1 MPENKKLPDDVID
14 HWPEILKDVDIEVV
28 PFEYLDSILVTFADG
43 KVWDIDTQ
51 KAARSAN
58 GFDLNEALDEIFMEY
73 EDVIVSVDFRL
84 DVKKVKED
92 IQKRTSY
99 FLKKRK

>member
-51 KAARSAN
+51 KAARSSN
-58 GFDLNEALDEIFMEY
+58 GFDLQDALDEIFTQY

-92 IQKRTSY
+92 IQKRTAY